1 MGNRLERLFRADPD
15 VVRHAV
21 RVSVWGRWYIW
32 LVGAVMLAHRPG
44 LWYPE
49 YLGFGVLNVSLAA
62 INGVA
67 HYRLLT
73 DKPVTG
79 RWMLALSAIDIALI
93 TANVAGSGSFFVA
106 YYPALAL
113 FAVVF
118 PSLLLILVW
127 VTATIFVYSLVAIVA
142 GASLGMD
149 VTLDYGLAASLAVM
163 YLVSV
168 GVSLIVGFERTRRE
182 AATQREHQ
190 AQQERIELSQAIH
203 DTTAQ
208 TAYLIGL
215 GIEGAMKLAGDSNPK
230 LAERLAA
237 TSALAKSAMWELRR
251 PIDMGRLFEGR
262 ELGRVLYSHTETFAK
277 ITAVPVE
284 VTQSGE
290 EPTLPPHVLTGLF
303 SVAHNA
309 LANAFLHAHAGKVV
323 VGLNFERDLVRLSVS
338 DDGIGLPADYAER
351 GRGFGGMQTDAMRMG
366 GTLIVESG
374 GASRGTTITCLVP
387 TG

>member
-1 MGNRLERLFRADPD
+1 MW
-15 VVRHAV
+15 
-21 RVSVWGRWYIW
+21 VSVWGRWF
-32 LVGAVMLAHRPG
+32 LCMVGTALLAHRVG
-44 LWYPE
+44 LSLPD
-49 YLGFGVLNVSLAA
+49 YLGLVILNLLVVAF
-62 INGVA
+62 NGFA

-73 DKPVTG
+73 DRPLTG
-79 RWMLALSAIDIALI
+79 RWMLALSAVDIALI

-118 PSLLLILVW
+118 PSLLLILGW
-127 VTATIFVYSLVAIVA
+127 VTATIVVYSLVAIAA
-142 GASLGMD
+142 GSSLGMD
-149 VTLDYGLAASLAVM
+149 VTMDYGLAASLAVM
-163 YLVSV
+163 YLVAV
-168 GVSLIVGFERTRRE
+168 GVSLIFGFERTRRE
-182 AATQREHQ
+182 AATLREHQ
-190 AQQERIELSQAIH
+190 AQQERIDLSQAIH

-237 TSALAKSAMWELRR
+237 TSVLAKSAMWELRR

-262 ELGRVLYSHTETFAK
+262 ELGRVLYSHTETFSK

-284 VTQSGE
+284 VTQSGA
-290 EPTLPPHVLTGLF
+290 EPTLPPQVRTGLF

-309 LANAFLHAHAGKVV
+309 LANAFLHAHAGKVE